1 VVVMV
6 VEGVPDLLTH
16 RRVKV
21 ASTTSA
27 WRCRNDNE
35 FDLDSRLLP
44 KQQDISV
51 S

>member
-1 VVVMV
+1 MV

-35 FDLDSRLLP
+35 FDHDSRLLP